1 MSYIADNTTRAEFLA
16 ERKIRSRQVA
26 QVALNQFDIFCKSQY
41 EKDGNTIIK
50 DIKDSGIADKAYT
63 IMNQFCM
70 WLGEDHPKLQVIMGK
85 SSRPMRKRQ
94 PMTIRGYLV
103 VLKAYF
109 EEFGGIEINDR
120 RFKKRVRQQKRINH
134 DPEPFTHEEI
144 RLLCDTASPEK
155 KLLYMVLKDT
165 AMRVGEALHLYKE
178 DIDLTTNPIS
188 INIRAETTK
197 TSTARAVHITP
208 ETAPMLIN
216 KIKNTQDGKKIFAT
230 NKDHLKAVSNETLM
244 MTFYRKK
251 IGGAFLEKYSHN
263 GRHKKNIHSLRAF
276 AITQIADIHGEEFAH
291 GYAGH
296 TKYLGQYIRR
306 NDKIP
311 EMIKRCAP
319 KLMIYESIVVVD
331 QDERVKKLEEEQ
343 QKSRL
348 DMMALTNIL
357 SQLADIKADSVRK
370 DLEIKQL
377 QSMLENKESS
387 SIPSTS

>member
-26 QVALNQFDIFCKSQY
+26 QVALNQFDIFCKSEYQ
-41 EKDGNTIIK
+41 KDGDTLIR
-50 DIKDSGIADKAYT
+50 DIKDTEIADKAYT
-63 IMNQFCM
+63 VMNQFCM
-70 WLGEDHPKLQVIMGK
+70 WLGEDHPEIQVIMGK

-103 VLKAYF
+103 VIKAYF

-120 RFKKRVRQQKRINH
+120 RFKKRVKQQKRINH
-134 DPEPFTHEEI
+134 DPDPFTHDEI

-165 AMRVGEALHLYKE
+165 GMRVGEALHLYKN
-178 DIDLTTNPIS
+178 DVDLTTDPIQ
-188 INIRAETTK
+188 ITIRAETTK
-197 TSTARAVHITP
+197 TSTARTAYLTS

-216 KIKNTQDGKKIFAT
+216 KVKNTPDGEKIFAT
-230 NKDHLKAVSNETLM
+230 NKNHLKAVSNETLM

-251 IGGAFLEKYSHN
+251 IGGAFLEKYLHN

-276 AITQIADIHGEEFAH
+276 TTTQIADVHGEEFAH
-291 GYAGH
+291 GYVGH

-306 NDKIP
+306 NEKMP

-319 KLMIYESIVVVD
+319 KLMIYESTIVVD

-343 QKSRL
+343 QKSRI
-348 DMMALTNIL
+348 DMIALTNIM

-377 QSMLENKESS
+377 QNMLENKEAS
-387 SIPSTS
+387 SIHSIP

>member
-1 MSYIADNTTRAEFLA
+1 MSYISDNTTRAEFLA
-16 ERKIRSRQVA
+16 ERNIRSRQVA
-26 QVALNQFDIFCKSQY
+26 QVALNQFDIFCKSEYQ
-41 EKDGNTIIK
+41 KGGDTIIQ
-50 DIKDSGIADKAYT
+50 DIKDTGIVDKAYT
-63 IMNQFCM
+63 VMNQFCM
-70 WLGEDHPKLQVIMGK
+70 WLGEDHPEIQVTMGK

-94 PMTIRGYLV
+94 PMTTRGYLV
-103 VLKAYF
+103 VIKAYF

-120 RFKKRVRQQKRINH
+120 RFKKRVKQQKRINH

-155 KLLYMVLKDT
+155 KLLYMILKDT
-165 AMRVGEALHLYKE
+165 AMRVGEALYLYKD
-178 DIDLTTNPIS
+178 DIDLTTDPIQ

-197 TSTARAVHITP
+197 TSTARTVHITS
-208 ETAPMLIN
+208 ETAPMFIN
-216 KIKNTQDGKKIFAT
+216 KVNKTPDGEKIFAT

-251 IGGAFLEKYSHN
+251 IGGVFLEKYSHN

-276 AITQIADIHGEEFAH
+276 ATTQIADVHGEEFAH

-306 NDKIP
+306 NDKVP

-319 KLMIYESIVVVD
+319 KLMIYESVIVVD

-343 QKSRL
+343 QKSRI

-377 QSMLENKESS
+377 QHMLVDVKS
-387 SIPSTS
+387 P

>member
-1 MSYIADNTTRAEFLA
+1 MSYVSDNTTRAEFLA

-26 QVALNQFDIFCKSQY
+26 QVALNQFDIFCKSEYQ
-41 EKDGNTIIK
+41 KDGDTVIC
-50 DIKDSGIADKAYT
+50 DIKDTGIVDKAYT
-63 IMNQFCM
+63 VMNQFCM
-70 WLGEDHPKLQVIMGK
+70 WLGEDHPEIQVTMGK

-94 PMTIRGYLV
+94 PMTTRGYLV
-103 VLKAYF
+103 VIKAYF

-120 RFKKRVRQQKRINH
+120 RFKKRVKQQKRINH

-144 RLLCDTASPEK
+144 RLLCDIASPEK

-165 AMRVGEALHLYKE
+165 AMRVGEVLHLYKD
-178 DIDLTTNPIS
+178 DIDLTTDPIQ

-197 TSTARAVHITP
+197 TSTARTAHITS
-208 ETAPMLIN
+208 ETAPMFIN
-216 KIKNTQDGKKIFAT
+216 KVKKTPDGEKIFAT

-251 IGGAFLEKYSHN
+251 IGGVFLEKYSHN

-276 AITQIADIHGEEFAH
+276 ATTQIADVHGEEFAH

-306 NDKIP
+306 NDKVP

-319 KLMIYESIVVVD
+319 KLMIYESVVVVD
-331 QDERVKKLEEEQ
+331 QDERVKKLEDEQ
-343 QKSRL
+343 QKSRI
-348 DMMALTNIL
+348 DMMALTNVL
-357 SQLADIKADSVRK
+357 SQLADIKADSARK

-377 QSMLENKESS
+377 QHMLENKESS
-387 SIPSTS
+387 STP

>member
-1 MSYIADNTTRAEFLA
+1 MSYIADNTTRSEFLA

-41 EKDGNTIIK
+41 GKDGDTIIR
-50 DIKDSGIADKAYT
+50 DIKDTGIFDKAYT
-63 IMNQFCM
+63 VMNQFCM
-70 WLGEDHPKLQVIMGK
+70 WLGEDHPEIQVIIGK
-85 SSRPMRKRQ
+85 SSRPMRKRL

-103 VLKAYF
+103 VIKSYF
-109 EEFGGIEINDR
+109 EEYGGIEINDR
-120 RFKKRVRQQKRINH
+120 RFKKRVKQQKRINH

-165 AMRVGEALHLYKE
+165 AMRVGEALHLYK
-178 DIDLTTNPIS
+178 DDVDLTTNPIQ

-197 TSTARAVHITP
+197 TSTTRTAHITS
-208 ETAPMLIN
+208 ETAHMFIN
-216 KIKNTQDGKKIFAT
+216 KVKKTPDGEKIFAT

-251 IGGAFLEKYSHN
+251 IGGVFLEKYSHN

-276 AITQIADIHGEEFAH
+276 ATTQIADVHGEEFAH

-306 NDKIP
+306 NDKVP

-319 KLMIYESIVVVD
+319 KLMIYESVVVVD
-331 QDERVKKLEEEQ
+331 QDERVKKLEEDQ

-348 DMMALTNIL
+348 DVMALTNIMSEL
-357 SQLADIKADSVRK
+357 SEIKVNNAK
-370 DLEIKQL
+370 KELEIKQL
-377 QSMLENKESS
+377 QNLLGNKEWS
-387 SIPSTS
+387 